1 MLIHISSFVLSA
13 FLCFQNQ
20 KMMATLH
27 CRPLECMCPVKDL
40 VTTRLPVALPGGLVT
55 RNCGIVAARIY
66 GYFYTR
72 VQDSSDK
79 CHKVNLMKN
88 EKTLVTRL
96 VMRNLFSSSLFLFE
110 EYIHLSDGLQ
120 KNLQMKSG
128 KALKTKPLPL
138 SSQLLKFTMQQ
149 PGMANYI

>member
-1 MLIHISSFVLSA
+1 MSSFVLSA

-27 CRPLECMCPVKDL
+27 CRPLECMCLVKDL

-66 GYFYTR
+66 GYFYTH
-72 VQDSSDK
+72 VQDSSEK
-79 CHKVNLMKN
+79 CHKINLMKN

-110 EYIHLSDGLQ
+110 WIHPFEWWPS
-120 KNLQMKSG
+120 KKSANEKRKG
-128 KALKTKPLPL
+128 SENQT
-138 SSQLLKFTMQQ
+138 STTEFTVIKVHNATTWN
-149 PGMANYI
+149 G